1 MTELDD
7 IMDTV
12 QSSQR
17 VMAAAP
23 AYNAG
28 DTAAWIFQ
36 KLGTPTE
43 GLKLRSIGHVENIPI
58 MQF

>member
-12 QSSQR
+12 HTSQR
-17 VMAAAP
+17 MMAAAP

-43 GLKLRSIGHVENIPI
+43 GLKLQSIGHVENIPI